1 MKNNG
6 ADFGGCLKVV
16 ELLLLVKG
24 KSFSLVPELN

>member
-1 MKNNG
+1 MKNND
-6 ADFGGCLKVV
+6 ADVGGCLKVD